1 MDARLINTSD
11 DDTDT
16 ANGDAHGPLPS
27 PYTAQ
32 KDLIIDTQFNVDG
45 AVSLASML
53 MSPDAQP
60 GEYISKQR
68 AREQSQLSV
77 CGCVPVKPVL
87 LVFICFLTFGSY
99 WVYDLPGALATQLAG
114 WFGPSYTPLMNANL
128 YSVYSYPNIVLPF
141 FSGILIDKYLGVRGG
156 AFTFVSLIT
165 IGTIG
170 FCMGVQG
177 RLYPLALLG
186 RFVFGLGGESL
197 TVTQN
202 TFVVRWFDGRYLA
215 LAFALVLA
223 FARVG
228 TSINFVVSPKLAA
241 SGVPISIWF
250 GALMTVVS
258 FVMCCLAA
266 YTDWWADATIT
277 RQRRRYIRELP
288 ALQRAY
294 IRQQDALHEPK
305 SDPVTLKDLR
315 AFGAESWMLFFIC
328 VFFYIGV
335 LSFYT
340 VAQDILTN
348 TGNQYSA
355 DTADLYIAIPSFVSI
370 VASPTFGL
378 SIDRVGRALY
388 WIVVASAMLC
398 LGHIFFLLM
407 ALDVPFALA
416 ATPVPVMLWIGTAYA
431 MGGAAV
437 WPILSY
443 VLEPRL
449 CGTGYGAMTAIQNAG
464 LALFPQLIAAI
475 RSIHSIHGTH
485 MEYVAAILVFIVC
498 AGLAGTLTLLLIGID
513 RRSGGRLN
521 ASAAQRAQRKAE
533 EDRLSGQGKTASE
546 GEEDVD
552 GVAEVDKGLLD
563 VGDERVSMEDVDGD
577 GVDDRDQGDGINS
590 ALDGNGIY

>member
-1 MDARLINTSD
+1 METRLIDTGSDGSVTNGHNTH
-11 DDTDT
+11 
-16 ANGDAHGPLPS
+16 APLPS

-45 AVSLASML
+45 AVSLASMR

-60 GEYISKQR
+60 GEYISAQR
-68 AREQSQLSV
+68 AREQSRLAV

-99 WVYDLPGALATQLAG
+99 WVYDLPGALANQLAT

-141 FSGILIDKYLGVRGG
+141 FSGILIDRYLGVRGG

-165 IGTIG
+165 VGTIM
-170 FCMGVQG
+170 FCMGVQSK
-177 RLYPLALLG
+177 LYPLALVG

-228 TSINFVVSPKLAA
+228 TSVNFAVSPALAA
-241 SGVPISIWF
+241 DGVPISVWF

-277 RQRRRYIRELP
+277 RQRRRHIRELP
-288 ALQRAY
+288 TLQRAY

-305 SDPVTLKDLR
+305 SDPVTIRDIR
-315 AFGAESWMLFFIC
+315 AFGIESWMLFFIT

-348 TGNQYSA
+348 TGNRYSA
-355 DTADLYIAIPSFVSI
+355 NTADLFIAIPSFVSI
-370 VASPTFGL
+370 VASPTFGF

-388 WIVVASAMLC
+388 WIVTASAMLC
-398 LGHIFFLLM
+398 LGHVFFLLM

-416 ATPVPVMLWIGTAYA
+416 ATPVPVMMWIGTAYA

-464 LALFPQLIAAI
+464 LALFPQIIASI
-475 RSIHSIHGTH
+475 RSIHSIHGTPK
-485 MEYVAAILVFIVC
+485 EYVAAILVFVAC
-498 AGLAGTLTLLLIGID
+498 AGLAGGLTVLLIGID

-521 ASAAQRAQRKAE
+521 ATAAERAQRKAD
-533 EDRLSGQGKTASE
+533 EDRLSGQGKTAE
-546 GEEDVD
+546 GEV
-552 GVAEVDKGLLD
+552 VDKALID
-563 VGDERVSMEDVDGD
+563 RGDEQDDMEDEDGD
-577 GVDDRDQGDGINS
+577 GVDDRDQEDGINS
-590 ALDGNGIY
+590 ALDGNGMY

>member
-11 DDTDT
+11 DYTPTNGDTD
-16 ANGDAHGPLPS
+16 GQLPS

-32 KDLIIDTQFNVDG
+32 KDLILDTQFNVDG
-45 AVSLASML
+45 AVSIAAMR

-68 AREQSQLSV
+68 AREQSTLTV
-77 CGCVPVKPVL
+77 CGCVPLKPVL

-99 WVYDLPGALATQLAG
+99 WVYDLPGALANQLAQ

-128 YSVYSYPNIVLPF
+128 YSVYSYPNVVLPF
-141 FSGILIDKYLGVRGG
+141 FSGILVDKVLGVRGG

-165 IGTIG
+165 LGTVG
-170 FCMGVQG
+170 FCMGVQA
-177 RLYPLALLG
+177 RLYPLALAG

-197 TVTQN
+197 TVVQN

-228 TSINFVVSPKLAA
+228 TSVNFVVSPKLAA
-241 SGVPISIWF
+241 DGVPISIWF

-258 FVMCCLAA
+258 FGMCCCAA
-266 YTDWWADATIT
+266 YTDWWADAAIT

-305 SDPVTLKDLR
+305 SDPVTLRDIR
-315 AFGAESWMLFFIC
+315 AFGVESWLLFAIC

-348 TGNQYSA
+348 TGNKYNA
-355 DTADLYIAIPSFVSI
+355 DTADLFIAIPSFVSI
-370 VASPTFGL
+370 LASPTFGF

-388 WIVVASAMLC
+388 WIVVASGMLC
-398 LGHIFFLLM
+398 VGHIFFLLM

-416 ATPVPVMLWIGTAYA
+416 ATPVPVMLWIGAAYA

-464 LALFPQLIAAI
+464 LALFPQIIAAI
-475 RSIHSIHGTH
+475 RSIHSIHGTPT
-485 MEYVAAILVFIVC
+485 EYVAAILVFVAC
-498 AGLAGTLTLLLIGID
+498 AGIAGGLTLLLITVD
-513 RRSGGRLN
+513 RRSGRRLN
-521 ASAAQRAQRKAE
+521 ASAAERAQRKAE
-533 EDRLSGQGKTASE
+533 EDRLSGQGKVADSGVVGGGMVDG
-546 GEEDVD
+546 GEEV
-552 GVAEVDKGLLD
+552 
-563 VGDERVSMEDVDGD
+563 VGMQDVDGD
-577 GVDDRDQGDGINS
+577 GVDDRDQEDGVNS
-590 ALDGNGIY
+590 ALDGNGMY

>member
-1 MDARLINTSD
+1 MDARLIETSD
-11 DDTDT
+11 AYAH
-16 ANGDAHGPLPS
+16 ANGHTNGQPPS

-32 KDLIIDTQFNVDG
+32 KDHIIDTRGYVDG
-45 AVSLASML
+45 AITLAAMR

-68 AREQSQLSV
+68 AREQSRLSV
-77 CGCVPVKPVL
+77 CGCLPLKPVL

-99 WVYDLPGALATQLAG
+99 WVYDLPGALSTQLAG
-114 WFGPSYTPLMNANL
+114 WFGPAYTPLMNANL
-128 YSVYSYPNIVLPF
+128 YSVYSYPNVVLPF
-141 FSGILIDKYLGVRGG
+141 FSGLLVDKYLGVRGG
-156 AFTFVSLIT
+156 AFTFVSLVTVGNIL
-165 IGTIG
+165 
-170 FCMGVQG
+170 FCLGVQG
-177 RLYPLALLG
+177 RLYALALVG

-197 TVTQN
+197 TVVQN

-241 SGVPISIWF
+241 SGVPLSIWF

-258 FVMCCLAA
+258 FVMCCFAA
-266 YTDWWADATIT
+266 YTDWWADSTIA
-277 RQRRRYIRELP
+277 RQRRKHIRELP

-294 IRQQDALHEPK
+294 IRTQDALHEPK
-305 SDPVTLKDLR
+305 SDSVSLKDIR
-315 AFGAESWMLFFIC
+315 SFGVESWLLYFVC

-348 TGNQYSA
+348 TGNKYSA
-355 DTADLYIAIPSFVSI
+355 DTADLFIAIPSFVSI

-388 WIVVASAMLC
+388 WIVAASCMLC
-398 LGHIFFLLM
+398 AGHVFFLLM
-407 ALDVPFALA
+407 ALDVPFALS
-416 ATPVPVMLWIGTAYA
+416 ATPVPVMLWIGVAYA

-475 RSIHSIHGTH
+475 RSIRAIHGTPT
-485 MEYVAAILVFIVC
+485 EYVAAILVFVSTAAIAC
-498 AGLAGTLTLLLIGID
+498 GLTLLLIRVD

-521 ASAAQRAQRKAE
+521 ATAAERAARKAE
-533 EDRLSGQGKTASE
+533 EDRLSGQGKTRDN
-546 GEEDVD
+546 GEEE
-552 GVAEVDKGLLD
+552 AEGAGAGKGLVD
-563 VGDERVSMEDVDGD
+563 MGEEEDGMEDEDGD
-577 GVDDRDQGDGINS
+577 GVDDRDQDGGVNS
-590 ALDGNGIY
+590 ALDGNGVY